1 MLKSTQLCL
10 VWVPR
15 IWVPKLMGV
24 IKNNCEK
31 NINGLMYFNNYIV
44 SNIVFKTNKK
54 SDRAFTH

>member
-54 SDRAFTH
+54 